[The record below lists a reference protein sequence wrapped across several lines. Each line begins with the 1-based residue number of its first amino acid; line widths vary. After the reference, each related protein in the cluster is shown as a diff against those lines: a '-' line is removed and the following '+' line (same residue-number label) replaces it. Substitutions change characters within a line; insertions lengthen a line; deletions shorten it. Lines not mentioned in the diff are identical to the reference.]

1 VIIGGVKRI
10 ATLLA
15 LGLAIPAAAQKITTI
30 AGIRKIEGVAAK

>member
-15 LGLAIPAAAQKITTI
+15 LATPAAAQEITTI